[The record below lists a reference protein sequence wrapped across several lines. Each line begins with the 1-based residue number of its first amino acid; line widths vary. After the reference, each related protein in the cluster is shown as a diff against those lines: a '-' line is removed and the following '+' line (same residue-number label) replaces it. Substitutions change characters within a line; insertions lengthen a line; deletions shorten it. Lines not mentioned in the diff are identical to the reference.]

1 LIRDLVVDA
10 FIAQDADFAVLGGDV
25 NQNSVSE
32 FGAVHAQLMK
42 KGPGPVEGIAS
53 AMFLE
58 VNPDFTGALEFG
70 LLNAGA

>member
-1 LIRDLVVDA
+1 
-10 FIAQDADFAVLGGDV
+10 LGGDV

-32 FGAVHAQLMK
+32 FGAVHAQLVK

>member
-1 LIRDLVVDA
+1 LS
-10 FIAQDADFAVLGGDV
+10 GDV

-32 FGAVHAQLMK
+32 FGAVHAQLVK
-42 KGPGPVEGIAS
+42 KGPGPVEGIAA

-58 VNPDFTGALEFG
+58 VHTDFTGALEFG